1 MAKEHIE
8 LLEAVKAKVL
18 ASSGVSHVYICS
30 ELRDLIDGTLHFG
43 TLHFGA
49 DCYEDAAQDITSV
62 ISCMFRGLVDTA
74 RSDYDWWEYGIAA
87 MFDDPLEPSN
97 RRMIN
102 KFRLVV
108 IDALIEDF
116 ENEELGCSPT
126 RDY

>member
-8 LLEAVKAKVL
+8 LLEAVKAKFL
-18 ASSGVSHVYICS
+18 ASPGVSHVYICS
-30 ELRDLIDGTLHFG
+30 ELRYLIDY

-49 DCYEDAAQDITSV
+49 DSYGDAAQDITSV
-62 ISCMFRGLVDTA
+62 ISCMFRGLADTA
-74 RSDYDWWEYGIAA
+74 RSDYDWEEYGIAA

-97 RRMIN
+97 RLMIN

-126 RDY
+126 GDC